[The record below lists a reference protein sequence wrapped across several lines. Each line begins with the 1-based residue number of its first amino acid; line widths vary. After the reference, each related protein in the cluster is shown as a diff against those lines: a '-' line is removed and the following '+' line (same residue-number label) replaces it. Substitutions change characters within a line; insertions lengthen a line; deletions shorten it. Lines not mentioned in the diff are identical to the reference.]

1 MINYKLIHLSEIDS
15 TNEFILSL
23 KNSNF
28 FKEGLVV
35 SADFQ
40 QKGRGY
46 LSNNWESEVKKN
58 LLVSILLEPKLKL
71 IRQFKINQLIS
82 MSILDLLKS
91 YSIEAKIKWPND
103 ILVKKSKVAG
113 ILIQNIV
120 VSNSITYSIAGIG
133 ININQ
138 NNFQSYSPK
147 ADSLSSI
154 VGKKL
159 NINKVRD
166 DLLYFVQNR
175 IKDLRRGVSF
185 DNQYKKNLYMI
196 NQKCCFKEGD
206 TEFDGVIVG
215 VSSVGELCVKIQN
228 DFKYFKYKQ
237 IKYLF

>member
-58 LLVSILLEPKLKL
+58 LLISILLEPKLQL
-71 IRQFKINQLIS
+71 ISQFKINQLIS

-154 VGKKL
+154 IGKKL
-159 NINKVRD
+159 NINKVKD
-166 DLLYFVQNR
+166 DLLYFVQ
-175 IKDLRRGVSF
+175 K
-185 DNQYKKNLYMI
+185 
-196 NQKCCFKEGD
+196 
-206 TEFDGVIVG
+206 
-215 VSSVGELCVKIQN
+215 QN
-228 DFKYFKYKQ
+228 
-237 IKYLF
+237 